1 VVVDER
7 AVFLAV
13 RGQTASHPKWPW
25 NWRRNDHRT
34 KIKECHPDKV
44 MGLAREF
51 QELADRK
58 TANYVPGTSAM
69 SRKRPEVL
77 PTQPAKACP
86 GSEEVFLILIL
97 PAHSWHL

>member
-1 VVVDER
+1 VVIDER

-13 RGQTASHPKWPW
+13 AARPHPMRSGLGTGEGTTIAQRSKS
-25 NWRRNDHRT
+25 
-34 KIKECHPDKV
+34 HPDKV

-51 QELADRK
+51 QELTDRK